1 MDSVLRR
8 FVILGTPLVLGALL
22 ITHPVLIARHVIPT
36 GGFSQ
41 LLPQADWW
49 LTVHM
54 LYLPLFCL
62 IGLAAFLLLDGVRG
76 VAATISRVAL
86 AVFVI
91 FYPAF
96 DAVFGIGAGILG
108 HYAAGASADQQAI
121 LSKVFDTF
129 LLSPV
134 TNLIALLGE
143 VGWEVAMLTAVLAF
157 ARPSRSRLLFTFL
170 VLAAMVFG
178 VWSLLTGFVAL
189 RPLWIW
195 WVAIVVVS
203 ILLSLAARPHLLV
216 GLLAL
221 AAFLFGTSHA
231 PPIGPLGMACFF
243 LAALQYELLQRK
255 RASDESVTQVDT
267 AGAVGVSRVSQ

>member
-8 FVILGTPLVLGALL
+8 FIILGTPLVLGALL

-203 ILLSLAARPHLLV
+203 ILLSLAA
-216 GLLAL
+216 
-221 AAFLFGTSHA
+221 
-231 PPIGPLGMACFF
+231 
-243 LAALQYELLQRK
+243 
-255 RASDESVTQVDT
+255 
-267 AGAVGVSRVSQ
+267 